1 MSSLDTSSPLETY
14 AMAHAIRSRSERH
27 AARQQDLILY
37 RLSYAGGFLV
47 FLTCAAACRL
57 LPRHINPFTRDNSAP
72 SSILDDARRATAA
85 TIPYAFMG

>member
-1 MSSLDTSSPLETY
+1 MSTYDTSSSTETY

-27 AARQQDLILY
+27 AARQQDLVLY

-57 LPRHINPFTRDNSAP
+57 LPRHINPFTRGSSEA
-72 SSILDDARRATAA
+72 SSIVGDARRATAA